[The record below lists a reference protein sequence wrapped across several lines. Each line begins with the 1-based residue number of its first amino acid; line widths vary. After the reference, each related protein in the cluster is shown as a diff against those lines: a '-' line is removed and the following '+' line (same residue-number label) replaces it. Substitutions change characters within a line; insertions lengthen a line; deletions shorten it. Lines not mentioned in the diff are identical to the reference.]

1 MLSNPRDRRK
11 PFGGAEERG
20 WIRMGGRDGDGD
32 DEDLIFIALVFVLCI
47 RTSKETK
54 TYSEALLAAN

>member
-1 MLSNPRDRRK
+1 VD
-11 PFGGAEERG
+11 GGWLWLGG
-20 WIRMGGRDGDGD
+20 WVGDGD